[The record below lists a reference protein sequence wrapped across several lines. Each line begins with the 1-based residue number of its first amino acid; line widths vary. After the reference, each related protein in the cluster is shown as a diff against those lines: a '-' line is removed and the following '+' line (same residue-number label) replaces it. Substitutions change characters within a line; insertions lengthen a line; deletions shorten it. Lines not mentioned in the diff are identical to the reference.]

1 VKPTAV
7 NSSFAEE
14 LVRGDL
20 ILMFSVTAW
29 LEDVEKIHPELFQS
43 KNRKNI
49 TSSIFFISKHPALL
63 NRWHIPAPS
72 TYVEQNLLT
81 SC

>member
-7 NSSFAEE
+7 NSSFAEK

-29 LEDVEKIHPELFQS
+29 LEDVEKIHPEL
-43 KNRKNI
+43 
-49 TSSIFFISKHPALL
+49 SIKKPEKHNFLDFL
-63 NRWHIPAPS
+63 
-72 TYVEQNLLT
+72 YF
-81 SC
+81 